1 MDLDSGGRTA
11 RSDLLG
17 GVGWI
22 LFGAAIVA
30 AALSMDRFEAMGATL
45 YTMPGFVPAIFGG
58 ALVALGAALAL
69 RGWRRRAAA
78 TPAGAAVL
86 NRRVVL
92 MLGLSLVYAIG
103 LIGRVPF
110 WLGTPVFVGA
120 FIFLF
125 TDDQRTLPRR
135 AALAAVVAVVTTVT
149 VVVVFE
155 QVFLVRLP

>member
-1 MDLDSGGRTA
+1 MDMDSGGRTA

-30 AALSMDRFEAMGATL
+30 AALRMDRFEAMGATL

-58 ALVALGAALAL
+58 ALVALGAALGL

-78 TPAGAAVL
+78 APGPAVL

-135 AALAAVVAVVTTVT
+135 AALAAIVAVVTTLT